1 MNDEI
6 KQITKLSKKE
16 KFKIVLIILLVIL
29 ETITA
34 FNTKNYVWILVAMMW
49 VLVIIMEICHI
60 KIMKLKDDII
70 KKQND
75 FIETIT
81 NELKKINK
89 ENYMREFEY
98 VNRVLSNGYETL
110 QPNFSLPV
118 RSTKNSGGY
127 DFFAMEDITLEP
139 HKITYVP
146 TGVKCKMLDDE
157 ILILANRSSNPK
169 KKGIILASGIN
180 IIDADYYGNPDNDGE
195 ISLIL
200 QNITDE
206 PIIIKK
212 GDKTVQAVF
221 IKFLKTDDDNSEK
234 ERVSGIGSTG
244 R

>member
-1 MNDEI
+1 MENEI
-6 KQITKLSKKE
+6 KQIIKLNKKE
-16 KFKIVLIILLVIL
+16 KIKIILEIL
-29 ETITA
+29 LALFEIFVA
-34 FNTKNYVWILVAMMW
+34 FNTKNYVWLLVSMTWFLVA
-49 VLVIIMEICHI
+49 VMETCYI
-60 KIMKLKDDII
+60 KIIKLKDNLIE
-70 KKQND
+70 KQND
-75 FIETIT
+75 FIETVA

-89 ENYMREFEY
+89 ENYMRKFEY

-206 PIIIKK
+206 PVIIKK

-221 IKFLKTDDDNSEK
+221 IKYLKTDDDNSEK

>member
-1 MNDEI
+1 MENEI
-6 KQITKLSKKE
+6 KQIIKLNKKE
-16 KFKIVLIILLVIL
+16 KIKIILEIL
-29 ETITA
+29 LALFEIFVA
-34 FNTKNYVWILVAMMW
+34 FNTKNYVWLLVSMTWFLVA
-49 VLVIIMEICHI
+49 VMETCYI
-60 KIMKLKDDII
+60 KIIKLKDNLIE
-70 KKQND
+70 KQND
-75 FIETIT
+75 FIETVA

-89 ENYMREFEY
+89 ENYMRKFEY

-146 TGVKCKMLDDE
+146 TGVKCNMLDDE

-206 PIIIKK
+206 PVIIKK

-221 IKFLKTDDDNSEK
+221 IKYLKTDDDNSEK